1 MSKNTLQKKIKV
13 KPYLNERIKPL
24 TVVEHDKFGNE
35 LKENTYPLYYQVI
48 FDKKNTH
55 VKSTFGQYYSSLEK
69 PTILNDDP
77 VETVDFE
84 SRNIERIIRYME
96 TIDSKFSVM
105 DLAKIFPGYL
115 KSIHEIVRFK
125 SKKLM
130 VQRLLKE
137 NPNYPAMLNY
147 ESNAVGS
154 ILFLQTIEKIAD
166 LNNLFSE
173 EELNSLQNLK
183 QLDYIYL
190 KNMGQGPGIEFLLKN
205 NPTYLPVKKD
215 DYPTMISWK
224 SGEAQNQIK
233 RLVYKNGEEN
243 TIDPVELIKDID
255 WMLNLTLAEH
265 P

>member
-13 KPYLNERIKPL
+13 NPYLNERIKPQP
-24 TVVEHDKFGNE
+24 VVDHDKFGNE
-35 LKENTYPLYYQVI
+35 LKEEAYPLYYQVVY
-48 FDKKNTH
+48 DKKNTH
-55 VKSTFGQYYSSLEK
+55 VKSTFGKYYSSLDK

-77 VETVDFE
+77 VETIDFE
-84 SRNIERIIRYME
+84 RRNIERIIRHME
-96 TIDSKFSVM
+96 TIDSEFSVM
-105 DLAKIFPGYL
+105 DLSKIFPANL

-137 NPNYPAMLNY
+137 NPNYPDMLNY
-147 ESNAVGS
+147 NSDAVGS

-166 LNNLFSE
+166 LNNLFTA
-173 EELNSLQNLK
+173 EELHSLRNLK
-183 QLDYIYL
+183 QFDYIYL

-205 NPTYLPVKKD
+205 NPTYLPVKKN

-233 RLVYKNGEEN
+233 RLIYKNGEEK
-243 TIDPVELIKDID
+243 TVDPVELIKDIN
-255 WMLNLTLAEH
+255 WMLNLTLAEK

>member
-1 MSKNTLQKKIKV
+1 MSRNTLQKKIKV

-24 TVVEHDKFGNE
+24 PLVDHDKYGNE

-55 VKSTFGQYYSSLEK
+55 VKSTFGQYYSSTTEPTFLSGDPLE
-69 PTILNDDP
+69 TIEF
-77 VETVDFE
+77 ET
-84 SRNIERIIRYME
+84 RNILRIIRYME
-96 TIDSKFSVM
+96 TVDSKFSVM

-125 SKKLM
+125 SKKFI
-130 VQRLLKE
+130 VQRLIKE
-137 NPNYPAMLNY
+137 NPHYPAMLNY
-147 ESNAVGS
+147 ESDAVGA

-166 LNNLFSE
+166 LNSLFTE
-173 EELNSLQNLK
+173 EELNSLRNLK

-190 KNMGQGPGIEFLLKN
+190 RNMSQGPGVDFLLKN
-205 NPTYLPVKKD
+205 NPIYLLVKKD

-224 SGEAQNQIK
+224 SGDAQNQIK
-233 RLVYKNGEEN
+233 RLIYKNGEEN
-243 TIDPVELIKDID
+243 TIDPSEIIKDID